1 MCIRDRFTDVQAK
14 GNRCAVTITGS
25 PSEITSDQ
33 TLIFGEGNT
42 VSLTQQSGFSPFS
55 YDNLEDRLEL
65 SSFLKK
71 IGFSGQ
77 PTYHYFSSRTL
88 DEFLQT
94 DSSGERQAFDGDQ
107 ALSLI
112 HIWFI

>member
-1 MCIRDRFTDVQAK
+1 M
-14 GNRCAVTITGS
+14 
-25 PSEITSDQ
+25 
-33 TLIFGEGNT
+33 
-42 VSLTQQSGFSPFS
+42 
-55 YDNLEDRLEL
+55 EL

-107 ALSLI
+107 AQAGKAISAQGAVVLTMVNKSWNPVFWLAAGDTADSAG
-112 HIWFI
+112 FRSCVFPVPAGSAAKEKSRNLNF